1 MPQINRIRVNNVKY
15 NFGTQVY
22 DDFVMRFNCQNTIYD
37 LANGG
42 GKSLLMLLLMQ
53 NMLPNCTLDDK
64 QPIEK
69 LFRQGSGNTCIHSL
83 VEWKLDPCYQKDG
96 FRFMTTGFCARKG
109 RGTDDEN
116 QDGQEQTAAPT
127 ASVEYFNYCIF
138 YREFGDNDIKNLP
151 LVSNGERI
159 TYNGL
164 KAYLRDLE
172 KGGYKYVVMQ
182 ALLTQLGAVIR
193 SYGKGEALVL
203 AGEPSRRVGI
213 VLSGELEAYRPAPGG
228 VRIPIARV
236 EPGGVFGDVLGGSS
250 LSSPVTVLAAAP
262 CEVLLLPYERLLL
275 SDGSPAH
282 QRVVQNLVRTISDK
296 YFSLSHRIDLL
307 VMKSLRAKVAA
318 YLLSEAA
325 RAHSLT
331 FSIPFS
337 RIQLADYL
345 NCDRSAL
352 SRELSTMQREG
363 LIDTYRSSF
372 KLLEPDALQQMVQ

>member
-1 MPQINRIRVNNVKY
+1 MNNY
-15 NFGTQVY
+15 
-22 DDFVMRFNCQNTIYD
+22 
-37 LANGG
+37 LP
-42 GKSLLMLLLMQ
+42 LLQTTTLFAGLSAAELSTLLSRL
-53 NMLPNCTLDDK
+53 
-64 QPIEK
+64 
-69 LFRQGSGNTCIHSL
+69 G
-83 VEWKLDPCYQKDG
+83 
-96 FRFMTTGFCARKG
+96 
-109 RGTDDEN
+109 
-116 QDGQEQTAAPT
+116 
-127 ASVEYFNYCIF
+127 ASV
-138 YREFGDNDIKNLP
+138 
-151 LVSNGERI
+151 
-159 TYNGL
+159 
-164 KAYLRDLE
+164 
-172 KGGYKYVVMQ
+172 
-182 ALLTQLGAVIR
+182 R
-193 SYGKGEALVL
+193 SYGKGEALV
-203 AGEPSRRVGI
+203 
-213 VLSGELEAYRPAPGG
+213 
-228 VRIPIARV
+228 
-236 EPGGVFGDVLGGSS
+236 PGGVFGDVLGGSS

-296 YFSLSHRIDLL
+296 YFSLSRRIDLL

>member
-1 MPQINRIRVNNVKY
+1 MNNY
-15 NFGTQVY
+15 
-22 DDFVMRFNCQNTIYD
+22 
-37 LANGG
+37 LP
-42 GKSLLMLLLMQ
+42 LLQTTTLFAGLSAAELSTLLSRL
-53 NMLPNCTLDDK
+53 
-64 QPIEK
+64 
-69 LFRQGSGNTCIHSL
+69 G
-83 VEWKLDPCYQKDG
+83 
-96 FRFMTTGFCARKG
+96 
-109 RGTDDEN
+109 
-116 QDGQEQTAAPT
+116 
-127 ASVEYFNYCIF
+127 ASV
-138 YREFGDNDIKNLP
+138 
-151 LVSNGERI
+151 
-159 TYNGL
+159 
-164 KAYLRDLE
+164 
-172 KGGYKYVVMQ
+172 
-182 ALLTQLGAVIR
+182 R

-262 CEVLLLPYERLLL
+262 CEVLLLPYERLL

>member
-1 MPQINRIRVNNVKY
+1 METPGLSHKFAMKNY
-15 NFGTQVY
+15 
-22 DDFVMRFNCQNTIYD
+22 
-37 LANGG
+37 L
-42 GKSLLMLLLMQ
+42 SLL
-53 NMLPNCTLDDK
+53 CSTS
-64 QPIEK
+64 
-69 LFRQGSGNTCIHSL
+69 LF
-83 VEWKLDPCYQKDG
+83 
-96 FRFMTTGFCARKG
+96 
-109 RGTDDEN
+109 
-116 QDGQEQTAAPT
+116 
-127 ASVEYFNYCIF
+127 
-138 YREFGDNDIKNLP
+138 
-151 LVSNGERI
+151 
-159 TYNGL
+159 NGL
-164 KAYLRDLE
+164 TAEEL
-172 KGGYKYVVMQ
+172 Q
-182 ALLTQLGAVIR
+182 TLLAQLGAVMR

-203 AGEPSRRVGI
+203 AGEPNRRVGI
-213 VLSGELEAYRPAPGG
+213 VLSGELEAYRPGPQGA
-228 VRIPIARV
+228 RIPITHM
-236 EPGGVFGDVLGGSS
+236 EPGGVFGDVLSGSS
-250 LSSPVTVLAAAP
+250 LASPVTVLAAAP

-296 YFSLSHRIDLL
+296 YFSLSRRIDLL

-352 SRELSTMQREG
+352 SRELSTMQKEG